1 MGFIQNK
8 IDEIRRK
15 PEHIRIRYAWGCA
28 ACVTFLV
35 IIIWIVS
42 LTAKN
47 SQDEITNQEIFT
59 QEQMKPIDDL
69 KTSGQ
74 DLKNATEKLQDAA
87 NSAQNQPKIGNPQDS
102 GEGFGQ

>member
-8 IDEIRRK
+8 INEIRKK
-15 PEHIRIRYAWGCA
+15 PEHIRIRYAWACA
-28 ACVTFLV
+28 AGVTFLV

-47 SQDEITNQEIFT
+47 QDEITNQEIFT
-59 QEQMKPIDDL
+59 PEQMKPIEDL

-74 DLKNATEKLQDAA
+74 DLKNATDKLKDAA
-87 NSAQNQPKIGNPQDS
+87 GNAQNQQKISNPQNP
-102 GEGFGQ
+102 GEGFNNQ